1 VYIDGAEIRLGLAGP
16 SVSPASNRINH
27 KSLEELI
34 RVFSMSPL
42 VHSIHILGLGSI
54 GSFIAHSLRSLPTP
68 PSVTL
73 LAHRKSL
80 YDDFAS
86 NGWKVGLRVGEN
98 GPLDQRGGFNVE
110 LLSDSASADPI
121 HNLIVAVKAS
131 ATVSALEPLRHRIG
145 PQSTICLFQNGMGQ
159 IEDLNER
166 VFTNPSTRPSYMF
179 GIMRHGVYLR
189 TPVEAILSG
198 TSGNA
203 SLGIVES
210 HKSTTQHLHAQ
221 YLLDTLLQSKALRC
235 EKMEWPDLFRV
246 QLLKLASNCVLN
258 PLTAL
263 LDIRNGQIKD
273 NANIQPLQRQLLREI
288 SAVFQKLP
296 EMEELSLDRNQFSA
310 QALESVLLDTVE
322 KTAQNSSS
330 MREDI
335 LKGRN
340 TEIQYINGWIIRRA
354 KAMGLNCEAN
364 SSLTQLVLAKS
375 DFTAKHHK

>member
-1 VYIDGAEIRLGLAGP
+1 
-16 SVSPASNRINH
+16 
-27 KSLEELI
+27 
-34 RVFSMSPL
+34 MSPPA
-42 VHSIHILGLGSI
+42 HSIHIIGLGSI

-110 LLSDSASADPI
+110 LLSNSDSSDPI

-159 IEDLNER
+159 IEDLNQR
-166 VFTNPSTRPSYMF
+166 VFTNPSTRPCYMF

-203 SLGIVES
+203 SLGIVDS
-210 HKSTTQHLHAQ
+210 HRPTTQHLHAQ
-221 YLLDTLLQSKALRC
+221 YLLNTLLQSTALRC
-235 EKMEWPDLFRV
+235 EEMEWPDLFRV

-288 SAVFQKLP
+288 SAIFQKLP

-322 KTAQNSSS
+322 KTAQNSST

-354 KAMGLNCEAN
+354 KTMGLDCEAN
-364 SSLTQLVLAKS
+364 SSLTQLVLAKTY
-375 DFTAKHHK
+375 FTAKHRK

>member
-1 VYIDGAEIRLGLAGP
+1 MP
-16 SVSPASNRINH
+16 SPS
-27 KSLEELI
+27 
-34 RVFSMSPL
+34 
-42 VHSIHILGLGSI
+42 HSIHILGLGSI

-86 NGWKVGLRVGEN
+86 NGWKLGLRVGED
-98 GPLDQRGGFNVE
+98 GPLDERGGFYAE
-110 LLSDSASADPI
+110 LLGSSASSDPI

-131 ATVSALEPLRHRIG
+131 ATVAALEPLRHRIG

-159 IEDLNER
+159 IEDLNQR
-166 VFTNPSTRPSYMF
+166 VFIDPSSRPTYML

-189 TPVEAILSG
+189 SSVEAILSG

-203 SLGIVES
+203 SLGVVDS
-210 HKSTTQHLHAQ
+210 HKQTAQQLQAQ
-221 YLLDTLLQSKALRC
+221 YLLDTLLQPTALHC

-263 LDIRNGQIKD
+263 LDVRNGRIKD
-273 NANIQPLQRQLLREI
+273 NADIQPLQRQILTEI
-288 SAVFQKLP
+288 SSVFQSLP
-296 EMEELSLDRNQFSA
+296 EMQELSLDRHQFSTES
-310 QALESVLLDTVE
+310 LESVLRDTIE

-335 LKGRN
+335 LKGRS
-340 TEIQYINGWIIRRA
+340 TEIQYINGWIVRRA
-354 KAMGLNCEAN
+354 RAMGLDCEAN
-364 SSLTQLVLAKS
+364 SSLAQLVLAKS
-375 DFTAKHHK
+375 GFTMNNGK